1 MHSFRKPA
9 VMIIII
15 VCMLFS
21 VIEAFAASGE
31 SIEVCIPVANHGH
44 TGMVGLFDGTG
55 ENLLGTMQLESG
67 ESGDIKIIR
76 NTLGKKTYI
85 IRMLDEDTEDVT
97 YDDSVYEADVY
108 VGYDAKDELDSAVI
122 VKRRG
127 EENKVSDGVV
137 FAHTDG
143 KGYGNHE
150 SKPEEEKP
158 DEQKPGPG
166 DDKPTVSPDPGTDQT
181 KEQPKLPQTGTL
193 RWLVPYLLVSGF
205 TLIIAGVI
213 CLRAGRY
220 EE

>member
-31 SIEVCIPVANHGH
+31 SIEVCIPVTNHGH
-44 TGMVGLFDGTG
+44 AGMVGLFDSTG
-55 ENLLGTMQLESG
+55 EKLLGEMRLEAG
-67 ESGDIKIIR
+67 ESGDIKIIL
-76 NTLGKKTYI
+76 NTLGVKTYI
-85 IRMLDEDTEDVT
+85 IHLIDENTDEIT

-108 VGYDAKDELDSAVI
+108 VGYDEKDELASAVI
-122 VKRRG
+122 IKREG
-127 EENKVSDGVV
+127 EENKLSEGVV
-137 FAHTDG
+137 FAQTDG
-143 KGYGNHE
+143 KGYGNYE
-150 SKPEEEKP
+150 TKPEDEKP

-205 TLIIAGVI
+205 ILIIAGAI

>member
-1 MHSFRKPA
+1 MYRFGKPA
-9 VMIIII
+9 VMLAVLI
-15 VCMLFS
+15 CTLFL
-21 VIEAFAASGE
+21 VTGVFAASGE

-137 FAHTDG
+137 FAQTDG

-205 TLIIAGVI
+205 ILIIAGAI

>member
-1 MHSFRKPA
+1 M
-9 VMIIII
+9 
-15 VCMLFS
+15 
-21 VIEAFAASGE
+21 
-31 SIEVCIPVANHGH
+31 
-44 TGMVGLFDGTG
+44 
-55 ENLLGTMQLESG
+55 
-67 ESGDIKIIR
+67 
-76 NTLGKKTYI
+76 
-85 IRMLDEDTEDVT
+85 
-97 YDDSVYEADVY
+97 YEADVY
-108 VGYDAKDELDSAVI
+108 VGYDEKDELASAVI
-122 VKRRG
+122 IKREG
-127 EENKVSDGVV
+127 EENKLSEGVV
-137 FAHTDG
+137 FAQTDG

-205 TLIIAGVI
+205 ILIIAGVI